1 MDQLFTVFTGMR
13 SKSSQM
19 KARDASFMETRA
31 DESSHIDLNSS
42 LKDSE
47 MLKGYV
53 YYPEDWMSSGN
64 DYKTHRNHICQS
76 KTLNCAWSP
85 GEYYNK

>member
-1 MDQLFTVFTGMR
+1 MPALW
-13 SKSSQM
+13 K
-19 KARDASFMETRA
+19 TRT
-31 DESSHIDLNSS
+31 DESSHSDLKNSS

-47 MLKGYV
+47 MLKVYV

-76 KTLNCAWSP
+76 KTLSCTWSL